1 MPLKNYSPHDDD
13 YIDDDALMLH
23 SQENTSKFTVTDVPL
38 QLLGERVLRRSGGL
52 GMRASPEVLLGG
64 EAHRHD
70 GVPVVLTQQPEQPRA
85 RPDALHFP
93 LLMFVCRRGGAGRLG
108 LPIAQC
114 RCNAIRSCSWPTR
127 NCVFPRRQQKFLAQ
141 VVWYRS

>member
-1 MPLKNYSPHDDD
+1 MKILVS
-13 YIDDDALMLH
+13 L
-23 SQENTSKFTVTDVPL
+23 SVTDVPL

-52 GMRASPEVLLGG
+52 GVCASPEVLLGG

-93 LLMFVCRRGGAGRLG
+93 LLMY
-108 LPIAQC
+108 
-114 RCNAIRSCSWPTR
+114 
-127 NCVFPRRQQKFLAQ
+127 
-141 VVWYRS
+141 VVWVALAAWGCLLLNVDVMQFAVAVGPLETAFSLALNKCF